1 MNVNIIVDVS
11 GSMIENGKDSVVK
24 YLLYAIDGILK
35 DSALEAYKIYQWGK
49 QLEELT
55 EIRKI
60 SFDSGKVSDNL
71 VNFLKDH
78 IEDKNI
84 IISDGGFSRDIK
96 RGIKCLSDKKNIYYL
111 GIGSDCDIA
120 AIRMVAIS
128 DRIFPAQEV
137 IPCLK
142 SIVNEG

>member
-1 MNVNIIVDVS
+1 MNLNIIVDVS
-11 GSMIENGKDSVVK
+11 GSMTENGKDSVVK
-24 YLLYAIDGILK
+24 YLLYAIDGFSK
-35 DSALEAYKIYQWGK
+35 DSALKAYKTYQWGK

-55 EIRKI
+55 EIHKI
-60 SFDSGKVSDNL
+60 TFDSCKASDEL
-71 VNFLKDH
+71 IDFLKNH
-78 IEDKNI
+78 MEDKNI

-96 RGIKCLSDKKNIYYL
+96 RGIKGISDKQNIYYL

-120 AIRMVAIS
+120 AIRAVANP
-128 DRIFPAQEV
+128 DRIYSAQEV